1 MNPLYSVPLECFVM
15 QIVDQASLRAYKKKY
30 NFFETPKKIAKK
42 MGELL
47 EQMGRDVMILEP
59 SAGLGALIRAAEE
72 GSDFPPKID
81 YCEVQEEFC
90 EALTDYDKVGDDFM
104 LYNPGP
110 IYDAVIMN
118 PPYKNNMATKH
129 TNHAWDCLK
138 PGGRI
143 VALVGDAGA
152 RFIDEEFMG
161 HIFHREEFEKGFN
174 ETTIKTYLFMINK
187 PLYA

>member
-1 MNPLYSVPLECFVM
+1 MPDVIAVPVEAIVM

-30 NFFETPKKIAKK
+30 NFFETPEKIAEK
-42 MGELL
+42 MGVLL
-47 EQMGRDVMILEP
+47 EEMGRDVRILEP

-72 GSDFPPKID
+72 GSDFPPQID
-81 YCEVQEEFC
+81 FCEVQEEFC
-90 EALTDYDKVGDDFM
+90 EALADYDKVGDDFM
-104 LYNPGP
+104 MYNPGP

-118 PPYKNNMATKH
+118 PPYKNNMATDH

-143 VALVGDAGA
+143 VALVGESGA

-161 HIFHREEFEKGFN
+161 HILHREVFEKGFS
-174 ETTIKTYLFMINK
+174 ETTIKTYLFLINK